1 MEDLIKDVY
10 QILDLNG
17 DMGLVDNRQ
26 RGLHRIEVGVILSL
40 IGIAGI
46 IGSVI
51 VSLSCL
57 RAAFVA
63 LSVCVFLGAIP
74 LLCGVYEFAT
84 NRAWKNIPSI
94 ARAAI
99 LVVGITIVFFF
110 ALAVAVSIGEPFR
123 Q

>member
-26 RGLHRIEVGVILSL
+26 RGLRRIKFGVILSL
-40 IGIAGI
+40 IGMAGI
-46 IGSVI
+46 LGGVS
-51 VSLSCL
+51 VSLPCL

-63 LSVCVFLGAIP
+63 LIVCLVLGATP

-94 ARAAI
+94 VRVVI
-99 LVVGITIVFFF
+99 LVVGITIVFF
-110 ALAVAVSIGEPFR
+110 LAFVVAGSISEPFR